1 MSISTYS
8 DLKAEIASWLN
19 RSDLTA
25 TIPTL
30 IQLAEVQ
37 LNADLTSRFMEV
49 KASLPVTAGVSTVDL
64 PTDLLDVKRL
74 QVVGSPNRVLIYRS
88 PDEIAQDNAA
98 NQAGM
103 LETFSV
109 FGNTLELAPIPDS
122 DCTLELL
129 YYQKIPALSDSNPT
143 NWLLTNWPNA
153 YLFGALLQAQ
163 PFLMNDERIP
173 VYQSLYR
180 QAVEGLNVVD
190 WYSGSTMRVRAR

>member
-1 MSISTYS
+1 MSLSTYS
-8 DLKAEIASWLN
+8 ELKAEIASWLN

-49 KASLPVTAGVSTVDL
+49 KASLPVTAGDSTVDL

-98 NQAGM
+98 NMTGM
-103 LETFSV
+103 PETFSV
-109 FGNTLELAPIPDS
+109 FGNTLELAPIPES

-129 YYQKIPALSDSNPT
+129 YYQKIPALSDSNTT

-153 YLFGALLQAQ
+153 YLFGALLAAQ

-173 VYQSLYR
+173 VFQSMYR
-180 QAVEGLNVVD
+180 QAVDGLNVVD

>member
-1 MSISTYS
+1 MSLSTYS
-8 DLKAEIASWLN
+8 ELKAEIASWLN

-49 KASLPVTAGVSTVDL
+49 KVSLPVTAGDSTVDL

-98 NQAGM
+98 NMTGM
-103 LETFSV
+103 PETFSV
-109 FGNTLELAPIPDS
+109 FGNTLELAPIPES

-129 YYQKIPALSDSNPT
+129 YYQKIPALSDSNTT

-153 YLFGALLQAQ
+153 YLFGALLAAQ

-173 VYQSLYR
+173 VFQTMYR

>member
-1 MSISTYS
+1 MSLSTYS
-8 DLKAEIASWLN
+8 ELKAEIASWLN

-49 KASLPVTAGVSTVDL
+49 KASLPVTAGDSTVDL

-98 NQAGM
+98 NMTGM
-103 LETFSV
+103 PETFSV
-109 FGNTLELAPIPDS
+109 FGNTLELAPIPES

-129 YYQKIPALSDSNPT
+129 YYQKIPALSDTNTT

-153 YLFGALLQAQ
+153 YLFGALLAAQ

-173 VYQSLYR
+173 VFQTMYR
-180 QAVEGLNVVD
+180 QAVDGLNVVD

>member
-8 DLKAEIASWLN
+8 ELKAEIASWLN
-19 RSDLTA
+19 RSDLSE

-49 KASLPVTAGVSTVDL
+49 KASLPVTAGVSTASL
-64 PTDLLDVKRL
+64 PSDLLDIKRL

-98 NQAGM
+98 NQTGM
-103 LETFSV
+103 PETFSV

-173 VYQSLYR
+173 VFQSLYS